1 MAVTYNPSTGKLER
15 VNASA
20 ITDDQPDRENPN
32 YYQPNDRPAEP
43 GAETN
48 ADADA
53 ETQPAAVMYYR
64 PDSLDREPG
73 ADAETLAEPP
83 AIDYEN
89 YSGREQR
96 IRIAGEL
103 LTIDKVNDYGGLPMI
118 ETSDGCEYY
127 LAANGSCNGL
137 ADCSVDIGCAGCA
150 AEQYY
155 RDMAANDVSEFECM
169 IGSENLIALAL
180 GQPAAPGSRT
190 VRSLDQ
196 WFELCAEVPEEQ
208 FGSYDGSELD
218 VDRFGTIADDIG
230 FEPTIAYRHN

>member
-15 VNASA
+15 VRSTS
-20 ITDDQPDRENPN
+20 ITDDQPDRDNPN
-32 YYQPNDRPAEP
+32 YYQPDDRPAEP
-43 GAETN
+43 GAV
-48 ADADA
+48 DFGS
-53 ETQPAAVMYYR
+53 VI
-64 PDSLDREPG
+64 DS
-73 ADAETLAEPP
+73 ALAEPP
-83 AIDYEN
+83 AVDYEN

-103 LTIDKVNDYGGLPMI
+103 LTIDRVYDNGSGYLPLI

-127 LAANGSCNGL
+127 IAAAGGCNGL
-137 ADCSVDIGCAGCA
+137 ADCAIDLGCAGCA

-155 RDMAANDVSEFECM
+155 RDMANNDPSEFECM

-180 GQPAAPGSRT
+180 GQPVAPGSRT
-190 VRSLDQ
+190 VRSINE
-196 WFELCAEVPEEQ
+196 WFELCAEVPEEN